1 VFFLIGWLEK
11 KNRKEKSEA
20 PKSNFKVLYPKPDPY
35 FGFFEKR
42 EKKMQTRGEAAE
54 ARYAGQTYDHALPDG
69 WVDACKERGLDPV
82 GHFVWLYDDW
92 VGRPA
97 PITDEGERI
106 LSLLA
111 RLP

>member
-1 VFFLIGWLEK
+1 VLSLFWRYEESLK
-11 KNRKEKSEA
+11 KRKQKI
-20 PKSNFKVLYPKPDPY
+20 VLAKAFRKPIPRPY
-35 FGFFEKR
+35 FYWEKNA
-42 EKKMQTRGEAAE
+42 MTRGEAAE
-54 ARYAGQTYDHALPDG
+54 ARYAGQMYDHALPDG

-92 VGRPA
+92 IGRPA

-106 LSLLA
+106 VSLLA

>member
-1 VFFLIGWLEK
+1 MFFLIGWLEK
-11 KNRKEKSEA
+11 RMRTPDFEEQQQ
-20 PKSNFKVLYPKPDPY
+20 PYFRYPAPDPY
-35 FGFFEKR
+35 HGFFEKR
-42 EKKMQTRGEAAE
+42 EEKMQTRGEAAE

-106 LSLLA
+106 VSLLA